1 MDLGLTG
8 SAFLVTGGSQ
18 GLGRATA
25 ESLVADGAN
34 VVLIA
39 RDTRQVDDAV
49 AALGPDRV
57 TACPGDLADPEL
69 ADRAVAL
76 ALATYGRLD
85 GALISVGGPAVGRL
99 EDITERQWQD
109 AFESVF
115 LGSLRMTRA
124 VAAHARSTR
133 TAASIAMVLSTSAKS
148 PVAGLDTSNGLRPGL
163 AMLVKSMADQWGSD
177 GIRVNALLPGRIAT
191 ARLEAL
197 EASTPD
203 PAATRRGLEAS
214 IPLGRYGTPSEFGA
228 VAAFVL
234 SPAASYLTG
243 SMVTVD
249 GGMSRAL

>member
-1 MDLGLTG
+1 
-8 SAFLVTGGSQ
+8 
-18 GLGRATA
+18 LGRATA
-25 ESLVADGAN
+25 ESLVTDGAN

-39 RDTRQVDDAV
+39 RDAGQVDDAV
-49 AALGPDRV
+49 AALGPQRV

-133 TAASIAMVLSTSAKS
+133 RPASIAMVLSTSAKS

>member
-1 MDLGLTG
+1 MDLGLSG
-8 SAFLVTGGSQ
+8 LVFLVTGGSQ

-25 ESLVADGAN
+25 EALVHDGAR

-39 RDTRQVDDAV
+39 RDTER
-49 AALGPDRV
+49 LGEVVTTLGAERV
-57 TACPGDLADPEL
+57 TACAGDLADADL

-124 VAAHARSTR
+124 VADHARSSGTP
-133 TAASIAMVLSTSAKS
+133 ASLALVLSTSAKS
-148 PVAGLDTSNGLRPGL
+148 PVGGLDTSNGLRPGL
-163 AMLVKSMADQWGSD
+163 AMLVKSLADQWGAD
-177 GIRVNALLPGRIAT
+177 DIRINALLPGRIAT
-191 ARLEAL
+191 ARLQAL

-203 PAATRRGLEAS
+203 PAATRKDLEAS
-214 IPLGRYGTPSEFGA
+214 IPLGRYGTPEEFGR
-228 VAAFVL
+228 VAAFTL

-243 SMVTVD
+243 SMVTID

>member
-1 MDLGLTG
+1 VDLGLAG
-8 SAFLVTGGSQ
+8 SVFLVTGGSQ

-25 ESLVADGAN
+25 EALVADGAR

-39 RDTRQVDDAV
+39 RNAERLAEAV
-49 AALGPDRV
+49 TDLGADQV
-57 TACPGDLADPEL
+57 TACVGDLADPHL
-69 ADRAVAL
+69 AERAVAL
-76 ALATYGRLD
+76 ALSTYGRLD

-115 LGSLRMTRA
+115 LGSVRMTRA
-124 VAAHARSTR
+124 VADHARSSTR
-133 TAASIAMVLSTSAKS
+133 SASIALVLSTSAKS
-148 PVAGLDTSNGLRPGL
+148 PVSGLDTSNGLRPGL
-163 AMLVKSMADQWGSD
+163 AMLVKSLADQWGVD
-177 GIRVNALLPGRIAT
+177 GIRINALLPGRIAT

-203 PAATRRGLEAS
+203 PAATRRGMEAS
-214 IPLGRYGTPSEFGA
+214 IPLRRYGTPEEFGT

-243 SMVTVD
+243 SMVTID